1 MNKTLYDNILK
12 NIPNKIDEEI
22 IENLINAG
30 NVRIERIISH
40 GQASPECFWYD
51 QDENEFVIVLSGYGQ
66 IKFEDG
72 EIVDMKEGDWLYI
85 PAHKKHRVEQT
96 DKENKTVWLA
106 VFFK

>member
-1 MNKTLYDNILK
+1 MNQIFNNNIFK
-12 NIPNKIDEEI
+12 NIPDKIDEEI

-72 EIVDMKEGDWLYI
+72 EIIDMKEGDWLYI